1 MRRSWNWT
9 NKQRAKLGKVKAV
22 LENLRNYWPLTLR
35 QVYYQLVSQGVIE
48 NKTSEYNMLSQ
59 LLKHARLDG
68 FISWDVIEDR
78 VRNAR
83 LNWGWDDKI
92 QFIEAE
98 RDYFLSTYR
107 RHLQQG
113 QANYIEFWVEKDAVS
128 SIFQRAARPY
138 CVPVCPCRG
147 FSSVT
152 FLHDLQERILSCQ
165 KNNQSPIILYFGD
178 FDPSGDEMLPAMK
191 ITVEEEMGIKGIAWR
206 RIALNK
212 ADIIRYRLPHNPKAV
227 KKTDTRYKKFV
238 ERHGE
243 YAVELDALP
252 LNILEER
259 VREAIES
266 YIDMDQFNKQKSV
279 ADKEQ
284 EVVSALKK
292 KAIKWIDSQDWG

>member
-1 MRRSWNWT
+1 MRRLWAWT
-9 NKQRAKLGKVKAV
+9 DKQEIKLEKVKAV
-22 LENLRNYWPLTLR
+22 LDSLRNYWPLTLR
-35 QVYYQLVSQGVIE
+35 QVYYQLVAQGVIE

-59 LLKHARLDG
+59 LLKYARLDG
-68 FISWDVIEDR
+68 FISWDAIEDR

-83 LNWGWDDKI
+83 LNRGWNHKT
-92 QFIEAE
+92 QFIETE
-98 RDYFLSTYR
+98 RDYFLSAYR

-113 QANYIEFWVEKDAVS
+113 QSNYIELWVEKDAVS
-128 SIFQRAARPY
+128 SIFQRVADPY

-252 LNILEER
+252 LNILEQR
-259 VREAIES
+259 VREAIEAH
-266 YIDMDQFNKQKSV
+266 IDMGELNKQRSIGQKEEEVISV
-279 ADKEQ
+279 LKE
-284 EVVSALKK
+284 
-292 KAIKWIDSQDWG
+292 KAMKWIDSQDWG